1 MKFVA
6 IIMTFIGYVL
16 VYAGVANGGK
26 FATQPWMGIIDDAY
40 SQGSSAGASAG
51 GSGGSA
57 SSNAGSAAPTQKGT
71 HIMGGGTS
79 QSSSNTTPSQKS
91 SGGSVIGNAIKSGL
105 STLPGISIFFGG
117 GIP

>member
-40 SQGSSAGASAG
+40 SQGASQSGSS

-57 SSNAGSAAPTQKGT
+57 SSSSGSATPTQKGT
-71 HIMGGGTS
+71 HITGSGAS
-79 QSSSNTTPSQKS
+79 QSSSNPASTQQQS
-91 SGGSVIGNAIKSGL
+91 SGDSLPLKILKIIIPGGSL
-105 STLPGISIFFGG
+105 
-117 GIP
+117 IP

>member
-6 IIMTFIGYVL
+6 IIMTLIGYVL

-26 FATQPWMGIIDDAY
+26 FATQPWMSIIDDAY
-40 SQGSSAGASAG
+40 SQGSSASSSS

-57 SSNAGSAAPTQKGT
+57 SSNAGSATPTQKGT

-79 QSSSNTTPSQKS
+79 QSSSNSASNQQS
-91 SGGSVIGNAIKSGL
+91 SGGDS
-105 STLPGISIFFGG
+105 LPLKILKIIIPGG
-117 GIP
+117 SLIP

>member
-40 SQGSSAGASAG
+40 SQGSSASSSS
-51 GSGGSA
+51 GSGGGA
-57 SSNAGSAAPTQKGT
+57 SSNAGSATPTQKGT
-71 HIMGGGTS
+71 HVTGGGTS
-79 QSSSNTTPSQKS
+79 QSSSNASSNSPQNQSQN
-91 SGGSVIGNAIKSGL
+91 SGPLATVNKVL
-105 STLPGISIFFGG
+105 SFLGG
-117 GIP
+117 GLVP